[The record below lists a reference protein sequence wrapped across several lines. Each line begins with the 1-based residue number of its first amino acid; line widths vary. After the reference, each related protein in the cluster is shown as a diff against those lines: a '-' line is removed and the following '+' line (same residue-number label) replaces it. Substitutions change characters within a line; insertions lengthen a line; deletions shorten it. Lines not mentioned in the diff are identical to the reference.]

1 MNTRELPRWRPFAW
15 QVLAIVFLLLI
26 AIGFTVLMFREY
38 LLWRNSTELFNDEA
52 EILVTLSNVQ
62 RHTDLLFAYTM
73 DWLSDPAVGQE
84 QIKKQRAFLSSQL
97 RVLAPLLPP
106 ESEVAEKISA
116 LQAALQDYDA
126 RLEALGTSPS
136 VAQRLQ
142 ARQYFREEFRRMDE
156 ELVKRAYDLQERN
169 FILRFSRL
177 LQQQTTS
184 RLLLVG
190 SGIVF
195 VLVTSVA
202 SFIYLRSERNTFL
215 LRQRQFSELEAAVAN
230 RTRALQ
236 LAAEVSQ
243 RISALRDQ
251 SSIVREVVEQLK
263 STFNYYHAHI
273 YLWDARE
280 ENLVMVGGTGEV
292 GRMLLERGHRLPR
305 GKGLVGRAA
314 ETRQPILVPDTAAD
328 PNWLPNPLL
337 PETRAEVAVPILV
350 GERVL
355 GVLDVQNN
363 QVGNLNEL
371 DVLLIST
378 IADQVGIALENIRA
392 TEEIRRL
399 LDDYQQIIEYS
410 PVAIA
415 ILDAETGVF
424 VQANQPMLELFELSS
439 EAIGKTGP
447 IELSPPYQPD
457 GRPSDEAAHERIA
470 QAVREGVAQFEWVHR
485 TSSGREFRAEIRL
498 TPAPSRAGRPMLSA
512 VISDIT
518 ARYQAEQEARHRAE
532 LQAALNRLTQSIAS
546 AQTTEE
552 ALQVAARELGRE
564 LGKKPV
570 YIRLHSGLDSVAP
583 ESVTEKQE

>member
-1 MNTRELPRWRPFAW
+1 MNTRELPRWRPFLW
-15 QVLAIVFLLLI
+15 QVLGIIFLLLI
-26 AIGFTVLMFREY
+26 SVGFTVLMFREY
-38 LLWRNSTELFNDEA
+38 LLWRNSTELFNDQA

-84 QIKKQRAFLSSQL
+84 QIKKQRAFLNSQL

-106 ESEVAEKISA
+106 ESELAEKISA

-126 RLEALGTSPS
+126 RLEALGTFPS
-136 VAQRLQ
+136 IAQRLQ
-142 ARQYFREEFRRMDE
+142 ARQHFREEFRRMDE
-156 ELVKRAYDLQERN
+156 ELVKRAYGLQERS
-169 FILRFSRL
+169 FVLQFGAL
-177 LQQQTTS
+177 LKQQTTS
-184 RLLLVG
+184 RLLLVVTG
-190 SGIVF
+190 LAFI
-195 VLVTSVA
+195 LVTSVA
-202 SFIYLRSERNTFL
+202 SFSYLRSERNTFL
-215 LRQRQFSELEAAVAN
+215 LRQSQFRELEAAVAN

-243 RISALRDQ
+243 RIAALRDR
-251 SSIVREVVEQLK
+251 SSVVREVVEQLK
-263 STFNYYHAHI
+263 ATFNYYHAHI
-273 YLWDARE
+273 YLWDERE
-280 ENLVMVGGTGEV
+280 ESLVMVGGTGEV

-363 QVGNLNEL
+363 QVGSLNEL

-378 IADQVGIALENIRA
+378 VADQVGIALENIRA
-392 TEEIRRL
+392 SEEVQRL
-399 LDDYQQIIEYS
+399 LDDYQQLIEYS
-410 PVAIA
+410 PVAVA
-415 ILDAETGVF
+415 ILDAESGVF

-439 EAIGKTGP
+439 EAIGRTGP
-447 IELSPPYQPD
+447 IELSPEYQPD
-457 GRPSDEAAHERIA
+457 GRPSAEAARERIA

-518 ARYQAEQEARHRAE
+518 ARYQAEQEARRRTE

-570 YIRLHSGLDSVAP
+570 YIRLHTGLDSVAP